1 MAGITGKDEVLTA
14 YARKLETLDA
24 PKGRSLTQ
32 DAIRRLRRNKAA
44 VVAIFLVVFIVAAA
58 FIGPYFLTWGYAE
71 VDWTAI
77 RKPPDFDKGHYF
89 GTDQNGRDMLARVL
103 QGTQMSLIV
112 AAVATVV
119 SVSIGVVYGAVA
131 GYFGGRVDAVMMRI
145 VDIMYALPYVLF
157 VILLMVMF
165 GRNPI
170 YLLFVSDRG
179 ARVAD
184 HGPHRARAD
193 IAQIKQR
200 EFVEAARASGQRSF
214 KMDIIKHIVPN
225 LDRAGRHLC
234 HAHHSRVIIATESFL
249 SYLGLRRAGAAD
261 VARHIDRVRAA
272 RRAWRRL
279 TLAAVLSRRASDRAA
294 AELLYLS
301 SGMACATRSIRRIA
315 DMTDTVLE
323 ARRLCP

>member
-32 DAIRRLRRNKAA
+32 DAVRRLRRNKAA
-44 VVAIFLVVFIVAAA
+44 VVAIFLVIFIVAAA

-119 SVSIGVVYGAVA
+119 SVSIGIVYGAVA

-145 VDIMYALPYVLF
+145 VDVMYALPYILF
-157 VILLMVMF
+157 VIILVVMF
-165 GRNPI
+165 GRNPV
-170 YLLFVSDRG
+170 LLFVGIGAIEWLTMARIVRG
-179 ARVAD
+179 
-184 HGPHRARAD
+184 
-193 IAQIKQR
+193 QTLSIKEK
-200 EFVEAARASGQRSF
+200 EFVEAARAGGA
-214 KMDIIKHIVPN
+214 KPWTIIMRHIVPN
-225 LDRAGRHLC
+225 LTGP
-234 HAHHSRVIIATESFL
+234 VIIYATLTVPEIIIAESFL
-249 SYLGLRRAGAAD
+249 SYLGLGVQEPQTSLGTLISFGAPVAEVLPWMLLAPAGVLVTLLLCFTYIGDGLRDALD
-261 VARHIDRVRAA
+261 PKDR
-272 RRAWRRL
+272 
-279 TLAAVLSRRASDRAA
+279 
-294 AELLYLS
+294 
-301 SGMACATRSIRRIA
+301 
-315 DMTDTVLE
+315 
-323 ARRLCP
+323 